1 MALRS
6 KVWWTADER
15 TMRVTR
21 IGNEA
26 QSQARTRRRR
36 RKKRSDQGGGR
47 SSSTSSAPWAVWIDK
62 LLQCYI
68 TSKYGIYGGD
78 KRVRLRREG
87 W

>member
-1 MALRS
+1 
-6 KVWWTADER
+6 
-15 TMRVTR
+15 
-21 IGNEA
+21 
-26 QSQARTRRRR
+26 
-36 RKKRSDQGGGR
+36 
-47 SSSTSSAPWAVWIDK
+47 